1 MSDPSFNYEAALAA
15 CAQGDQA
22 AFQGLFRQESPRM
35 LALAAKM
42 LSRRSDAEELVRDSF
57 VLIWKNAGSYDSAM
71 GPARA
76 WIYSILRYRTLQ
88 QLRQPGR
95 PSGTDDAW
103 IDTLPDNLAAPA
115 PDTAPDQVAQRLAAL
130 DDTQRRPIMMAF
142 YNGLTYE
149 QIAARLAAPVAQIK
163 AQVRAGLRALQ
174 ETAQA

>member
-1 MSDPSFNYEAALAA
+1 MSDPSFDYEAALAA
-15 CAQGDQA
+15 CAGGDQA
-22 AFQGLFRQESPRM
+22 AFQELFRQESPRM

-57 VLIWKNAGSYDSAM
+57 VLIWKNAGSYDPAM
-71 GPARA
+71 GAARA
-76 WIYSILRYRTLQ
+76 WIYSILRYRILQ

-95 PSGTDDAW
+95 PGGADDAW
-103 IDTLPDNLAAPA
+103 IDTLPDDLAVA
-115 PDTAPDQVAQRLAAL
+115 DTEQDEVARRLAAL
-130 DDTQRRPIMMAF
+130 DDEQRRPIMMAF

-149 QIAARLAAPVAQIK
+149 QIAARLAVPVTQVK